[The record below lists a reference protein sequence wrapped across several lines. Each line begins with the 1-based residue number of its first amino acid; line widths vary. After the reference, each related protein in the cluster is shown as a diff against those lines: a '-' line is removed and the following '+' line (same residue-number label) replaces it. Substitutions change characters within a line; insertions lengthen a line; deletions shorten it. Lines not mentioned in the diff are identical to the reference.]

1 MPNKGPCGGAERGEL
16 RYLASSGSRNY
27 FQWKT
32 VKAHKSANCTVSVST
47 GSELNF
53 KTLWPRDESAD
64 FDGKFPCGRTAG
76 FEGKEFRLPDDFE
89 CPQCILQFQQE
100 LSVDESITQCA
111 DFVTMAPLN
120 ELDAGK
126 AMKMRRECGGV
137 CQNGGSCQMG
147 ECLCRQG
154 YEGQFCEVQAESVD
168 GELVW
173 FFIIACI
180 VLLALVLFY
189 QSNQLKKR
197 QQERAGGR
205 NDRDIGDG
213 VRR

>member
-1 MPNKGPCGGAERGEL
+1 
-16 RYLASSGSRNY
+16 
-27 FQWKT
+27 
-32 VKAHKSANCTVSVST
+32 
-47 GSELNF
+47 
-53 KTLWPRDESAD
+53 
-64 FDGKFPCGRTAG
+64 
-76 FEGKEFRLPDDFE
+76 
-89 CPQCILQFQQE
+89 
-100 LSVDESITQCA
+100 
-111 DFVTMAPLN
+111 
-120 ELDAGK
+120 
-126 AMKMRRECGGV
+126 
-137 CQNGGSCQMG
+137 MG

-189 QSNQLKKR
+189 QSSQLKKR